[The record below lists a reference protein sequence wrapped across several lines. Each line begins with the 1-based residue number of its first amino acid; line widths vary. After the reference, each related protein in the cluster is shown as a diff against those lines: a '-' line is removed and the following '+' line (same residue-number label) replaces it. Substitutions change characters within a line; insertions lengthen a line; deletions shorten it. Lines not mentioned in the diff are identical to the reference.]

1 MGIPVYFKTLISQYQ
16 DDILVKHSLDID
28 VLCLDLNCLIHPC
41 CRSVMS
47 SDDPTNEDKMIETI
61 LASIESILQY
71 TNLSDTLYIAID
83 GVAPKAKMKQ
93 QRQRRHKSIY
103 EKKTW
108 DTNAISP
115 GTYFM
120 ETLHTSLREWMN
132 SQDTYHVILSDSNE
146 PGEGEHKILHYL
158 RHTDTSEKKVSI
170 YGLDADLIMLGLVSG
185 VSELYLLRERTEYN
199 IENCDNEYIY
209 LHIESLKTYIL
220 QDIGINSKIHES
232 VIIHDYIFLCFLVGN
247 DFINHSVTLSLRYNG
262 LDHILKTYKMLQSR
276 YQGYFQLID
285 LEIDHMIHLTFFKE
299 FLRELSRQESYILET
314 RRKIREKQ
322 SKKMYSHYHAEFE
335 DWKAYHTLQ
344 IQDVP
349 QTHPTPSHHISLAHI
364 HSYLDD
370 HQEDQSKDMM
380 NVLPMFYV
388 KEEQQVLK
396 NSYYEDGD
404 SKDICQDY
412 LDSLV
417 WTTHYYFKGC
427 VNWSW
432 CTRYHR
438 APFVK
443 DLSRYLDTLPK
454 LEITTNTHPMTIP
467 AQLSFIFPSKS
478 HALHGYDI
486 TPSCPTHAVTDVL
499 FSRYLWE
506 SELILTSHGS

>member
-16 DDILVKHSLDID
+16 NDILVKHSVDID

-47 SDDPTNEDKMIETI
+47 SDDPRDEDKMIKTI
-61 LASIESILQY
+61 LASIETIIAY

-103 EKKTW
+103 EKKPW

-120 ETLHTSLREWMN
+120 EKLHTALREWMKI
-132 SQDTYHVILSDSNE
+132 QDNYSVILSDSNE

-158 RHTDTSEKKVSI
+158 RQTDTSDKHVSI

-185 VSELYLLRERTEYN
+185 VSQLYLLRERTEYN

-209 LHIESLKTYIL
+209 LHIESLQTYIL
-220 QDIGINSKIHES
+220 QDIGITSKIHDS
-232 VIIHDYIFLCFLVGN
+232 VILHDYIFLCFLVGN
-247 DFINHSVTLSLRYNG
+247 DFINHSATLSLRYNG
-262 LDHILKTYKMLQSR
+262 LDHILKIYKMLQSR

-285 LEIDHMIHLTFFKE
+285 LDLDHMIHLTFFKE

-314 RRKIREKQ
+314 RGKIREKQ

-388 KEEQQVLK
+388 TEEQDVLK
-396 NSYYEDGD
+396 NSYYDGD
-404 SKDICQDY
+404 IKDICQDY

-417 WTTHYYFKGC
+417 WTTHYYFKEC

-432 CTRYHR
+432 CTQYHR
-438 APFVK
+438 APLLRDF
-443 DLSRYLDTLPK
+443 SRYLDTLHK
-454 LEITTNTHPMTIP
+454 LDIKTDTQPMTIYE
-467 AQLSFIFPSKS
+467 QLSFIFPPQS
-478 HALHGYDI
+478 HRLHSYEI
-486 TPSCPTHAVTDVL
+486 TSAFQSSMSIDVM
-499 FSRYLWE
+499 FCRYLWE
-506 SELILTSHGS
+506 AHIIM

>member
-16 DDILVKHSLDID
+16 DDILVKHSVDID

-47 SDDPTNEDKMIETI
+47 SDDPRDEDKMIKTI
-61 LASIESILQY
+61 LASIETIIAY
-71 TNLSDTLYIAID
+71 TNLSKTLYIAID

-103 EKKTW
+103 EKKPW

-120 ETLHTSLREWMN
+120 EKLHTALREWMKT
-132 SQDTYHVILSDSNE
+132 QDNYSVILSDSNE

-158 RHTDTSEKKVSI
+158 RQTDTSDKHVSI

-185 VSELYLLRERTEYN
+185 VSHLYLLRERTEYN

-209 LHIESLKTYIL
+209 LHIDTLQHYIL
-220 QDIGINSKIHES
+220 RDINIHSKIHES
-232 VIIHDYIFLCFLVGN
+232 VILHDYIFLCFLVGN
-247 DFINHSVTLSLRYNG
+247 DFINHGATLSLRYNG
-262 LDHILKTYKMLQSR
+262 LDHILKIYKMLQSR

-285 LEIDHMIHLTFFKE
+285 LDIDTMIHLTFFKE
-299 FLRELSRQESYILET
+299 FIRELSRQEASILET

-322 SKKMYSHYHAEFE
+322 SKKMYSHYHVEFE

-349 QTHPTPSHHISLAHI
+349 QNHQTPSHHISLAHI

-370 HQEDQSKDMM
+370 HPEDQSKDMM

-388 KEEQQVLK
+388 EEEQDVLK
-396 NSYYEDGD
+396 NSYYDGD
-404 SKDICQDY
+404 IKDICQDY

-417 WTTHYYFKGC
+417 WTTQYYFKEC

-432 CTRYHR
+432 CTQYHR
-438 APFVK
+438 APLLRDF
-443 DLSRYLDTLPK
+443 SRYLDTLPQ
-454 LEITTNTHPMTIP
+454 LDVTPTIQPMTIP
-467 AQLSFIFPSKS
+467 EQLSFIFPQQS
-478 HALHGYDI
+478 HRLHRYPMTSAFQGAM
-486 TPSCPTHAVTDVL
+486 SVDVM
-499 FSRYLWE
+499 FCRYLWE
-506 SELILTSHGS
+506 AGMIL

>member
-16 DDILVKHSLDID
+16 DDILVKHSVDID

-61 LASIESILQY
+61 LASIRSIIAY

-120 ETLHTSLREWMN
+120 EKLHTSLREWMN
-132 SQDTYHVILSDSNE
+132 SQENYHIILSDSNE

-158 RHTDTSEKKVSI
+158 RHTDTSDKRVSI

-185 VSELYLLRERTEYN
+185 VSKLYLLRERTEYN

-209 LHIESLKTYIL
+209 LHIETLKNYIL

-232 VIIHDYIFLCFLVGN
+232 VILHDYIFLCFLVGN

-262 LDHILKTYKMLQSR
+262 LDHILKIYKMLQSR

-299 FLRELSRQESYILET
+299 FLRELSQQESYILDK
-314 RRKIREKQ
+314 RRTIREKQ
-322 SKKMYSHYHAEFE
+322 SKKMYSQYHAEFE
-335 DWKAYHTLQ
+335 NWKAYHTLQ
-344 IQDVP
+344 IQGDS
-349 QTHPTPSHHISLAHI
+349 QTHSTPSHHISLAHI

-370 HQEDQSKDMM
+370 HPEDQSKDMM

-396 NSYYEDGD
+396 NSYYEGD
-404 SKDICQDY
+404 ITSVCQDY

-417 WTTHYYFKGC
+417 WTTHYYFKEC

-438 APFVK
+438 APFIK
-443 DLSRYLDTLPK
+443 DLSRYLDTLSK
-454 LEITTNTHPMTIP
+454 LEITTDSHPMTIYE
-467 AQLSFIFPSKS
+467 QLFFIFPPES
-478 HALHGYDI
+478 HMLHPYDI
-486 TPSCPTHAVTDVL
+486 TNIPTHEIYTQTL
-499 FSRYLWE
+499 FGRYLWE
-506 SELILTSHGS
+506 CVIFLH